1 MLTASSS
8 LRDTSAALDEV
19 LAQLDPS
26 GAELLVLF
34 YSTDHDTRQIAR
46 ALDEA
51 TGERGV
57 AGSTLHPLVDGEFHT
72 SGMLGMSFRGH
83 GIRAGLEIIPQ
94 LEKLSLVTMINLPEL
109 LARRIDRTL
118 DQLDPSKHLWLTM
131 LDASTRQESLL
142 TPFFSRQGPQLPL
155 IGGAL
160 SAAKGEEITLINHGR
175 VYQDAAVIILL
186 EYEGPHAYLNFNPM
200 KSSERWVDATG
211 VSEGGRLLTHID
223 GVPAIEAYG
232 EIAGTDDITT
242 LLDVAHRHPL
252 GRRFRGR
259 ATPISIIDI
268 IPNEGLVLGIPIM
281 QGERLNVLTHADTLR
296 ELDESIEATC
306 ARLGQHDHI
315 ACLMFTCVGLHTATR
330 VSGQEH
336 ELAQLLTRW
345 GSCAPMTHSEFIGPQ
360 HLNHSITGVLFG

>member
-8 LRDTSAALDEV
+8 ARDTRAALDEI

-46 ALDEA
+46 VLDDA

-57 AGSTLHPLVDGEFHT
+57 AGSTLHPIADGEFHA
-72 SGMLGMSFRGH
+72 SGMLGISFRGH
-83 GIRAGLEIIPQ
+83 GVRAGLEIIPQ

-109 LARRIDRTL
+109 LARRIDRTI
-118 DQLDPSKHLWLTM
+118 DQLDASKHLWLTV
-131 LDASTRQESLL
+131 LDASTKQENLL

-160 SAAKGEEITLINHGR
+160 SAAKGEAITLINHGR

-186 EYEGPHAYLNFNPM
+186 EYEGPHASLNFTPM
-200 KSSERWVDATG
+200 KSSDRWVEATG
-211 VSEGGRLLTHID
+211 VRDGGRLLTHID
-223 GVPAIEAYG
+223 GVPAIDAYSQLV
-232 EIAGTDDITT
+232 GTDDLGVLI
-242 LLDVAHRHPL
+242 DIAHQHPL
-252 GRRFRGR
+252 GRRFKGR
-259 ATPISIIDI
+259 ATPISVIDI
-268 IPNEGLVLGIPIM
+268 IPNKGLVLGIPIL
-281 QGERLNVLTHADTLR
+281 QGERLNVLTHADTLS
-296 ELDESIEATC
+296 ELEESFKSAYT
-306 ARLGQHDHI
+306 RLGARAPI
-315 ACLMFTCVGLHTATR
+315 AGLMFTCVGLHAATKMTDR
-330 VSGQEH
+330 EG
-336 ELAQLLTRW
+336 ELAQLMKRW